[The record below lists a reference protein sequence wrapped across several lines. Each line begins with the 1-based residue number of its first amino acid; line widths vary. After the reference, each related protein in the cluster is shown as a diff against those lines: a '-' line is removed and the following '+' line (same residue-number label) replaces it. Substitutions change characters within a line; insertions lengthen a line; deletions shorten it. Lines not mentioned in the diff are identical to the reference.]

1 MPTFEAK
8 APGSACS
15 AIADR
20 LVDRDARAA
29 GDRRRLRRRRIGRG
43 GFSRLTSGSVTS
55 SKAISTP
62 LSVMNSITSDE

>member
-1 MPTFEAK
+1 MPTFDAK

-15 AIADR
+15 AIAIARSIDSR
-20 LVDRDARAA
+20 VPPATGVDCGAGGSAAR
-29 GDRRRLRRRRIGRG
+29 
-43 GFSRLTSGSVTS
+43 FSRLTSGSVVP